1 MPCVPAVEAPP
12 QSGIATH
19 YLRYLGAN
27 LLVMAAGF
35 VSFPVMTRLLDN
47 HQFGILGYYEAWLL
61 VGAGV
66 LKLGSQHAILRFYPH
81 GGDRAALRQ
90 FRSDLVLMP
99 FLLSLFLWA
108 CCVLAVASLV
118 ERLPS
123 AEQPVIWILMLTAP
137 LIIWCSFIEALMYA
151 LERSDITLWLK
162 SAWRWSELALVLTTI
177 WLIERS
183 AFGVLT
189 AKFAVVA
196 VVAVWLGFWFRRW
209 FSGRFVLPSRPTL
222 AAGLAFGVP
231 MMFNELNSLLFAFG
245 DRILLRLLSGS
256 LSEVGIYTI
265 GYGLAL
271 SLTAV
276 LGATLAQAF
285 TPRAVRLYE
294 SAGPAAVVAL
304 KRDMLDVWLLAVATA
319 TALLLCVGQD
329 LLVALAGP
337 AKAAS
342 GPVFVVIAITMVW
355 YSLFDIAQYGL
366 LLQRRALRFLLVS
379 LAATLLNLGL
389 NLPLIPAYGVMGA
402 VAATVIGYAF
412 LAALQYA
419 QCPRELRHL
428 PAFWRLAA
436 AVLFPLAMYELL
448 SLVDY
453 FGATTA
459 WTRLA
464 VGTLLIGACAL
475 ALAACDRP
483 LRAGV
488 RRMLGNGAAPAAS

>member
-1 MPCVPAVEAPP
+1 MPADKAPT

-61 VGAGV
+61 VGAGI

-81 GGDRAALRQ
+81 TGGRAALRQ
-90 FRSDLVLMP
+90 FRSNHVLMP
-99 FLLSLFLWA
+99 FALSLFLWA
-108 CCVLAVASLV
+108 CCVLTVASLV

-123 AEQPVIWILMLTAP
+123 AEQPVIWILLLTVP
-137 LIIWCSFIEALMYA
+137 LTIWCSFVEALMYA

-162 SAWRWSELALVLTTI
+162 SLWRWSELALVLTTI

-183 AFGVLT
+183 AFGVLS

-196 VVAVWLGFWFRRW
+196 VVAVWLTFWFRRW
-209 FSGRFVLPSRPTL
+209 FSGRVAAPSRPAL

-256 LSEVGIYTI
+256 LSDVGIYTI

-294 SAGPAAVVAL
+294 TVGPAAVVDL
-304 KRDMLDVWLLAVATA
+304 KRDMLNVWLIAVATA
-319 TALLLCVGQD
+319 TALLLSVGED

-342 GPVFVVIAITMVW
+342 GPVFVVIAISMVW

-379 LAATLLNLGL
+379 LSATLLNLGL
-389 NLPLIPAYGVMGA
+389 NVPFIQAWGVMGA
-402 VAATVIGYAF
+402 VAATVVGYAF
-412 LAALQYA
+412 LAAMQYA
-419 QCPRELRHL
+419 QCPRELRYL

-436 AVLFPLAMYELL
+436 AVLFPLAMFALL
-448 SLVDY
+448 QAVEF
-453 FGATTA
+453 FGAGSA
-459 WTRLA
+459 WTRLV
-464 VGTLLIGACAL
+464 VGTAVIGGSAL
-475 ALAACDRP
+475 ALAACDRS
-483 LRAGV
+483 LREGV
-488 RRMLGNGAAPAAS
+488 RRMLGRRDAAPAAS